1 MYDNNINKLEQLD
14 NASELEN
21 IEILYD
27 SKSDKTTY
35 SVENDTKQNIKN
47 KKTKAE
53 IILSHSKNKK
63 DSIQEQIKAVQQE
76 LELKLKA
83 LKDKQKET
91 EAKQAEAIEKVYD
104 NVAKKSRIIAKKW
117 FEVKEQKDFLLTQ
130 NDRELLERKLIEELI
145 SIFKE
150 ELGAINS

>member
-1 MYDNNINKLEQLD
+1 MYNNNINED
-14 NASELEN
+14 
-21 IEILYD
+21 IEII
-27 SKSDKTTY
+27 
-35 SVENDTKQNIKN
+35 EEEDTKQSIKN

-76 LELKLKA
+76 LEQKLKA

-104 NVAKKSRIIAKKW
+104 NVAKRSRIIAKKW
-117 FEVKEQKDFLLTQ
+117 FEVKEQKDFLLTHS
-130 NDRELLERKLIEELI
+130 EKESIEKKLIEELV
-145 SIFKE
+145 SVFKE

>member
-1 MYDNNINKLEQLD
+1 MYNNINHLEQLD

-27 SKSDKTTY
+27 SESDKTTH
-35 SVENDTKQNIKN
+35 SVENNTKQSVENNKTRAEMILSRTKN
-47 KKTKAE
+47 KKNLIE
-53 IILSHSKNKK
+53 
-63 DSIQEQIKAVQQE
+63 EQIKAVQQE
-76 LELKLKA
+76 LEQKLKA

-104 NVAKKSRIIAKKW
+104 NVAKRSRVIAKKW
-117 FEVKEQKDFLLTQ
+117 FEVKEQKDFLLTHS
-130 NDRELLERKLIEELI
+130 EKESIEKKLIEELV
-145 SIFKE
+145 SVFKE